1 MQPAAIHVRLNV
13 TSEGTLI
20 ALVDGGAIVQLP
32 VAQLT
37 GRQTTLSIEWHGERM
52 HLPAKVV
59 RSVAHS
65 EAPKAPA
72 QYYIT
77 LEFLALPPATA
88 RRLRRLLE
96 PDSVQTSMTAA

>member
-37 GRQTTLSIEWHGERM
+37 GRQTTL
-52 HLPAKVV
+52 
-59 RSVAHS
+59 
-65 EAPKAPA
+65 
-72 QYYIT
+72 
-77 LEFLALPPATA
+77 
-88 RRLRRLLE
+88 
-96 PDSVQTSMTAA
+96 